1 MTVKPEQSKTF
12 QAGRGYTRDDWDAV
26 ESPELT
32 AEDFAQMKSAREVL
46 PVSFFEGIKE
56 ARKAGRPRVE
66 KAKQAV
72 TLRLDPDVIERFQRQ
87 GKDWRSKMSDALEKA
102 SRS

>member
-1 MTVKPEQSKTF
+1 MTVKPEQPKTF

-26 ESPELT
+26 DSPELT
-32 AEDFAQMKSAREVL
+32 AEDFAQMKPARDVL
-46 PVSFFEGIKE
+46 PVSFFEGMKE

-66 KAKQAV
+66 KPKQAV
-72 TLRLDPDVIERFQRQ
+72 TLRLDPDVIERFQQQ

-102 SRS
+102 SRG